1 MHVSAV
7 AHTHIYSD
15 LATDDAV
22 ENWEVS
28 ETLIIRSSASI
39 NSLVKL
45 LRGSGRRT

>member
-15 LATDDAV
+15 LATDEAV

-28 ETLIIRSSASI
+28 ETDHPELC
-39 NSLVKL
+39 LC
-45 LRGSGRRT
+45 